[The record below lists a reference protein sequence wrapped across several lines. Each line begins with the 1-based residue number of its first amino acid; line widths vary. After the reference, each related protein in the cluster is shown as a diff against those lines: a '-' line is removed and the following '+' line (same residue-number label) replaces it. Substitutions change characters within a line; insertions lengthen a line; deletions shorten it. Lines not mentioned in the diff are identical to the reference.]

1 MRPDLQ
7 KRFLKVSDNLDRL
20 EHIASI
26 LEISDG
32 TSPRSLVASAAIV
45 GAEFIAA
52 ATGHQNDSAVIYRAY
67 EEIVAS
73 LDSSPSI
80 HEMLTNNKVRKNKR
94 AEVVRTASAHIQR
107 FRSLIASLGVA
118 NE

>member
-26 LEISDG
+26 LQQSDG
-32 TSPRSLVASAAIV
+32 THPRALVASAAIA
-45 GAEFIAA
+45 GAEFLAA
-52 ATGHQNDSAVIYRAY
+52 VTGQSQDTGLIYRAY
-67 EEIVAS
+67 EEVVAA
-73 LDSSPSI
+73 LESSPAI
-80 HEMLTNNKVRKNKR
+80 NEMLTRKNR
-94 AEVVRTASAHIQR
+94 PIREASARVASTHLMR
-107 FRSLIASLGVA
+107 FRALLASVGES